1 MGSTAWAPLAAH
13 LGGDL
18 RSASGELDGLDFV
31 VLVDR
36 ATRFGGSH
44 HSFRVR
50 CRGRDLGTWRTDA
63 DPPPEASDRTV
74 EIAVQRPG
82 ADSRMWTRRHTVR
95 RPVVSGTLERAGSP
109 MSTPKAI
116 AIGGGVAA
124 VLAVAAFAITRDV
137 AVLTG
142 PLLWFLL

>member
-1 MGSTAWAPLAAH
+1 
-13 LGGDL
+13 
-18 RSASGELDGLDFV
+18 
-31 VLVDR
+31 
-36 ATRFGGSH
+36 
-44 HSFRVR
+44 
-50 CRGRDLGTWRTDA
+50 
-63 DPPPEASDRTV
+63 
-74 EIAVQRPG
+74 
-82 ADSRMWTRRHTVR
+82 
-95 RPVVSGTLERAGSP
+95 